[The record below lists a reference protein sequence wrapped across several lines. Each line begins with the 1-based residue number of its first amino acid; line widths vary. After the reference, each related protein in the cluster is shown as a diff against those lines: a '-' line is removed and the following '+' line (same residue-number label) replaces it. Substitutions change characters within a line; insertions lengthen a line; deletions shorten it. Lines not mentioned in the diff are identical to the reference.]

1 MENKILDMLQRIA
14 GGKSFEDCLEPE
26 VDFMVSQN
34 AIPSKKYFGG
44 AVPFAFTE
52 QGISMLSVVLKKFS
66 ISCLMLIICG
76 GLG

>member
-1 MENKILDMLQRIA
+1 MKNKTLDMLQRIA
-14 GGKSFEDCLEPE
+14 GG
-26 VDFMVSQN
+26 
-34 AIPSKKYFGG
+34 AI
-44 AVPFAFTE
+44 PFAFTE